1 MWDSPLFSHYLSF
14 SRRVHKVGD
23 DDSNNIMVA
32 EVKRQKTNKP
42 FSFQAENGLRDN
54 DIKPR
59 VSEWEVIQEAG
70 VKLKPMYGPG
80 YTGMKNLGNSCYL
93 NAVMQAIFSI
103 PEFQRA

>member
-1 MWDSPLFSHYLSF
+1 MGFTSLFPSVWLLFSKRIY
-14 SRRVHKVGD
+14 RIGD
-23 DDSNNIMVA
+23 DDSSSIIVA
-32 EVKRQKTNKP
+32 EVKRQNKS
-42 FSFQAENGLRDN
+42 FCFQAENGLRDN

-70 VKLKPMYGPG
+70 MKLKPVYGPG